1 VFEFTSAA
9 LGAQSGVGGGGRYDG
24 LVQDLGGPPTPGM
37 GWAAGV
43 ERILL
48 AGAATAAALSPVE
61 LFVALGEEPRRA
73 GRDGEEDLK
82 TGPPSGGPGA
92 GAWSEAGA
100 SGRRRA
106 AFELLCAARSAG
118 VIAEM
123 ELAGRSL
130 KGQLT
135 HANALGARYVAIV
148 DGGETVLRDMQDGG
162 QERMATD
169 AVVHAVLRRL
179 RDL

>member
-1 VFEFTSAA
+1 VFEFTSAG

-24 LVQDLGGPPTPGM
+24 LVEHLGGPPTPGM

-48 AGAATAAALSPVE
+48 AGAAPAAALSPLE
-61 LFVALGEEPRRA
+61 LFVALGEEPR
-73 GRDGEEDLK
+73 GRDGDEDSK
-82 TGPPSGGPGA
+82 KGPPSGGPAA
-92 GAWSEAGA
+92 GARSEEAA
-100 SGRRRA
+100 SAKRRA

-162 QERMATD
+162 QERIGTN
-169 AVVHAVLRRL
+169 AVAHTVLRRL

>member
-1 VFEFTSAA
+1 
-9 LGAQSGVGGGGRYDG
+9 
-24 LVQDLGGPPTPGM
+24 M

-48 AGAATAAALSPVE
+48 AGSSPPRAVSPVE
-61 LFVALGEEPRRA
+61 LFVALGEEQRGAP
-73 GRDGEEDLK
+73 GGDDEDAQK
-82 TGPPSGGPGA
+82 SPPSGGPVA
-92 GAWSEAGA
+92 GARGA
-100 SGRRRA
+100 SGAAPARRA

-118 VIAEM
+118 VVAEM
-123 ELAGRSL
+123 ELGGRSL

-148 DGGETVLRDMQDGG
+148 EGRETVLRDMQGSG
-162 QERMATD
+162 QERIATG